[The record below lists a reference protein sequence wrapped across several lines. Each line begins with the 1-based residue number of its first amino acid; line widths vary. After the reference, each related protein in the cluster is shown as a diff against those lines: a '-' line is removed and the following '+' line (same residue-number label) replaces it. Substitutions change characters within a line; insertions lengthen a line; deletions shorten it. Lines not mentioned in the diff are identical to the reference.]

1 MIRKHSNCDFLI
13 IIFYAKLIVKE
24 VWNSWS
30 LQIRWVDF
38 CDFVD
43 LKCCYLNSLVKFDL
57 VSVIL
62 EYFNQLKIY
71 SFVSLCC
78 DAFPKIQG
86 QEQGTLIKFWTWL

>member
-43 LKCCYLNSLVKFDL
+43 LKWFEMLLF
-57 VSVIL
+57 
-62 EYFNQLKIY
+62 E
-71 SFVSLCC
+71 
-78 DAFPKIQG
+78 
-86 QEQGTLIKFWTWL
+86 